1 MFAETLKYCRFFA
14 EKDNSPGKTMVEG
27 KARGGSSVLRYY
39 QSIAALLT
47 VSKIQRLR
55 HRDESDALPMV
66 IVSPTDVVILVYQP
80 ETDTLI
86 ITQVL
91 PWEKVAYFF
100 LWVALHHSIF
110 PIKIPVAVE
119 CGYRNATLSLPY
131 DDYWYL
137 RNRRVLQGNRSE
149 EITTTFTCT
158 YMVNDE
164 SDRTK

>member
-1 MFAETLKYCRFFA
+1 MYNCIQKQIEFPLLILLTQEVYYYENKFMFAETLKYCRFFA

-66 IVSPTDVVILVYQP
+66 IVNPTDVVILVYQP

-91 PWEKVAYFF
+91 PWEKVT
-100 LWVALHHSIF
+100 
-110 PIKIPVAVE
+110 VE
-119 CGYRNATLSLPY
+119 KQTNNGI
-131 DDYWYL
+131 
-137 RNRRVLQGNRSE
+137 LQLKYSSKR
-149 EITTTFTCT
+149 
-158 YMVNDE
+158 
-164 SDRTK
+164 K